1 MSERLQS
8 VTFGGVSVRVPAS
21 WPVISF
27 ARNPAACPRLDV
39 HAVYLGTP
47 GADPIC
53 PAGLVGK
60 TEAVMLA
67 PMTAAAARP
76 TAATGARALA
86 PVIRNQRVAQAIT
99 EQLPRA
105 GVQVSI
111 SYRDNRALAERIRSS
126 ITVAASARPVRPART
141 ATGAQART
149 TGRSDLAAGQGVFTG
164 GGFDA
169 CAAPSAGTMT
179 KWLASSYRAVGIYIG
194 GANRA
199 CAQANL
205 TPAWIS
211 GILRQGWHYFTIY
224 PGLQSSCVLASGDA
238 VISTSKAAE
247 QGKAA
252 ADDAVSRAV
261 SLGIPQGTPLNFD
274 MEAYGPACDSQVTTF
289 LSAWDAE
296 LHARGYKAG
305 VYESFTNIGALVHAA
320 GSITEPDVIYY
331 ADWDGKATTTS
342 SYMPSGMWTDHQRIH
357 QYRGGHLET
366 YGGATIDI
374 DNDQLNVDLGGGVAA
389 VKHTGYRIAV
399 AINHNG
405 TAEWF
410 ARSAASALAHAWQ
423 QPPGALTWSAV
434 HTVGESPTG
443 MVSNPAAVAQAD
455 GRLTVFARNS
465 AGRIEHGWQQA
476 GFPNDWEWAKPL
488 ARSPLPAKAGA
499 DPAALLM
506 PGHTVAVFLTA
517 KGGSVLMTHQRRP
530 NGNFRWVPWHN
541 IGGSC
546 AGTPAPV
553 ADPGRGVDVFCVTTA
568 GTVAVNHWSG
578 SAWSGWIT
586 LAGSPANLRGVPA
599 VVVDGSG
606 QIELFAATRTGGLAD
621 AWLSGQNGATGTWT
635 WGAPLA
641 GAGAG
646 AGASTTIA
654 GTPAAATWPAGSVIV
669 YARLATGQVG
679 FIRHNGGSGSAP
691 WSGWSSIGA
700 PPGGKVI
707 GSPVGWLNSS
717 GAAGVAVLDGKL
729 NLAVASDSGS
739 GWSGWTEVGAGF

>member
-1 MSERLQS
+1 
-8 VTFGGVSVRVPAS
+8 
-21 WPVISF
+21 
-27 ARNPAACPRLDV
+27 
-39 HAVYLGTP
+39 
-47 GADPIC
+47 
-53 PAGLVGK
+53 
-60 TEAVMLA
+60 
-67 PMTAAAARP
+67 
-76 TAATGARALA
+76 
-86 PVIRNQRVAQAIT
+86 
-99 EQLPRA
+99 
-105 GVQVSI
+105 
-111 SYRDNRALAERIRSS
+111 
-126 ITVAASARPVRPART
+126 
-141 ATGAQART
+141 
-149 TGRSDLAAGQGVFTG
+149 
-164 GGFDA
+164 
-169 CAAPSAGTMT
+169 
-179 KWLASSYRAVGIYIG
+179 
-194 GANRA
+194 
-199 CAQANL
+199 
-205 TPAWIS
+205 
-211 GILRQGWHYFTIY
+211 
-224 PGLQSSCVLASGDA
+224 
-238 VISTSKAAE
+238 
-247 QGKAA
+247 
-252 ADDAVSRAV
+252 
-261 SLGIPQGTPLNFD
+261 
-274 MEAYGPACDSQVTTF
+274 
-289 LSAWDAE
+289 
-296 LHARGYKAG
+296 
-305 VYESFTNIGALVHAA
+305 
-320 GSITEPDVIYY
+320 
-331 ADWDGKATTTS
+331 
-342 SYMPSGMWTDHQRIH
+342 MWTDHQRIH

-443 MVSNPAAVAQAD
+443 IVSNPAAVAQAD

-553 ADPGRGVDVFCVTTA
+553 ADSGRGVDVFCVTTA
-568 GTVAVNHWSG
+568 GTVAVTHWSG

-606 QIELFAATRTGGLAD
+606 QIELFAATRAGGLAD
-621 AWLSGQNGATGTWT
+621 AWLSGQNGATGIWT

-646 AGASTTIA
+646 AGASTTIT

-679 FIRHNGGSGSAP
+679 VIRHNGGSGSAP